1 MYYLFYL
8 LLFIFF
14 KHININIILFKFQ
27 ITNKLLFFYHFNIKN
42 QNNKLISLIDILGII
57 NIFPKFYIYI

>member
-27 ITNKLLFFYHFNIKN
+27 ITNKLLFFYYFNIKN

-57 NIFPKFYIYI
+57 NIFPKFYFYI